1 MYKSLGPVTSVLPT
15 CAADADAESRSGR
28 ADGRADDEL
37 RKICEDC
44 VLIFFILFLL
54 FLRFLIF
61 YHLFTLMYT
70 VAVAKPGVVS
80 NAAGSAYIEVGSTK
94 VVAACYGKRRL
105 WLLSLEIVFIYPTR
119 LCLKRVCCK
128 VYSHD
133 GAQRRC
139 AELLVL
145 LRI

>member
-1 MYKSLGPVTSVLPT
+1 MQMQNLGRVGQMVGQTTNFGKFVRT
-15 CAADADAESRSGR
+15 VFN
-28 ADGRADDEL
+28 
-37 RKICEDC
+37 I
-44 VLIFFILFLL
+44 FILFLL
-54 FLRFLIF
+54 FLRSLIF

-119 LCLKRVCCK
+119 LCLKECAAKCTHTTVHNAVAPSCWFF
-128 VYSHD
+128 YESD
-133 GAQRRC
+133 GSS
-139 AELLVL
+139 
-145 LRI
+145 